1 MKWITLS
8 PGIDVRATK
17 NGYVIR
23 APQAIL
29 FPRTLLIS
37 NDVLEKLREQEW
49 QLDISE
55 SKRK

>member
-1 MKWITLS
+1 MKWIKIS
-8 PGIDVRATK
+8 PTIDVRATK

-37 NDVLEKLREQEW
+37 NDVLEKLKEQEW
-49 QLDISE
+49 QLDSSE
-55 SKRK
+55 SRRK